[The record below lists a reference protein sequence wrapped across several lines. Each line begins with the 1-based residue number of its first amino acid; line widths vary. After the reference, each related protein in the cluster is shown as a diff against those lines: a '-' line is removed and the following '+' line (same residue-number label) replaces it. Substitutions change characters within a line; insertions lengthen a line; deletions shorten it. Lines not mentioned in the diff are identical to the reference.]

1 MRHLTL
7 FCTVLILAA
16 CEHYPSNPELKPDLR
31 FVRIDHLSTR
41 YVPID
46 PLSESL
52 VARKVNILEFRVRAE
67 NLVTAALEFRGKAAL
82 SGPPETKAHAFRF
95 RTDCLDPM
103 VPQAG
108 VPFEVFAS
116 IDTGTAY
123 VFYRYQIPM
132 NEYSPF
138 ADDQGMV
145 TALTI
150 DEVFAIDEQGESCRV
165 AFSSGDSLP

>member
-1 MRHLTL
+1 MRHVIL
-7 FCTVLILAA
+7 FCLVLALAA
-16 CEHYPSNPELKPDLR
+16 CEHFPSNPELKPDLR

-46 PLSESL
+46 PPAESL

-95 RTDCLDPM
+95 RTDRLDPV

-108 VPFEVFAS
+108 IPFEVFAS

-123 VFYRYQIPM
+123 VFYRFQIPM

-138 ADDQGMV
+138 ADGQGMV

-150 DEVFAIDEQGESCRV
+150 DEVLAIDEQGESCRV
-165 AFSSGDSLP
+165 AFSSGETRP

>member
-1 MRHLTL
+1 MRHVILLCLALTL
-7 FCTVLILAA
+7 VA
-16 CEHYPSNPELKPDLR
+16 CEHFPSNPELKPDLR

-46 PLSESL
+46 PPAESL
-52 VARKVNILEFRVRAE
+52 VARRVNILEFRVRAE

-82 SGPPETKAHAFRF
+82 SGPPETKTHAFRF
-95 RTDCLDPM
+95 RTDRLDPV

-108 VPFEVFAS
+108 FPFDVFAS
-116 IDTGTAY
+116 IDTGKAY
-123 VFYRYQIPM
+123 VFYRFHIPM

-138 ADDQGMV
+138 ADGQGMV

-150 DEVFAIDEQGESCRV
+150 DEVLAIDEQGESCRV
-165 AFSSGDSLP
+165 AFSSGETQP